1 MPHRTCVISTRC
13 ATSSTSA
20 WRARAARRWHKAVS
34 TSCPI
39 VRGSTWRAGR
49 RSISSHM
56 SEAIAVTRTARQIWA
71 APGSSHDRLIGALRI
86 VLPML
91 IGMLAAFVVF
101 MPLFSGGDVSFVLDK
116 NKVEV
121 AKERLRLQSA
131 TYRGEDGKGQ
141 PFIMTA
147 GSAVQKSSSEPSVRL
162 TDLAARLQLKDGPAD
177 VTAPRGA
184 YDMKGQQVRI
194 DGPVKVVSSGGY
206 TLDTNAAALA
216 QKTRHLRSASAVTG
230 TVPQGQF
237 SGNRLSAD
245 LANHVVT

>member
-1 MPHRTCVISTRC
+1 MPRRTCVISTRC

-20 WRARAARRWHKAVS
+20 WRARAARRWLKAVS

-39 VRGSTWRAGR
+39 VRVKS
-49 RSISSHM
+49 M
-56 SEAIAVTRTARQIWA
+56 
-71 APGSSHDRLIGALRI
+71 
-86 VLPML
+86 
-91 IGMLAAFVVF
+91 
-101 MPLFSGGDVSFVLDK
+101 
-116 NKVEV
+116 VEV
-121 AKERLRLQSA
+121 AKARPRLQAA

-147 GSAVQKSSSEPSVRL
+147 GSAVQKSSSEPIVRL
-162 TDLAARLQLKDGPAD
+162 PDLAARLQMKDGPAD

-206 TLDTNAAALA
+206 TLDTNDATLDL
-216 QKTRHLRSASAVTG
+216 KTRHLRSASAVTG

-237 SGNRLSAD
+237 SGNRRSAD
-245 LANHVVT
+245 LDNHVVTLDGNARLRIVPRRTK

>member
-1 MPHRTCVISTRC
+1 MSD
-13 ATSSTSA
+13 
-20 WRARAARRWHKAVS
+20 AAVLN
-34 TSCPI
+34 
-39 VRGSTWRAGR
+39 
-49 RSISSHM
+49 
-56 SEAIAVTRTARQIWA
+56 RTARQIWA

-86 VLPML
+86 ILPML

-147 GSAVQKSSSEPSVRL
+147 GSAVQKSSSEPIVRL
-162 TDLAARLQLKDGPAD
+162 TDLAAQLQLQDGPAN
-177 VTAPRGA
+177 VTAPHGA
-184 YDMKGQQVRI
+184 YDMKGEQVRI

-206 TLDTNAAALA
+206 TLDTNNATLDL
-216 QKTRHLRSASAVTG
+216 KTRRLHSDGAVTG

-237 SGNRLSAD
+237 SANRLSAD
-245 LANHVVT
+245 LDNHVVTLDGNARLRIVPRKTK

>member
-1 MPHRTCVISTRC
+1 M
-13 ATSSTSA
+13 AD
-20 WRARAARRWHKAVS
+20 AAI
-34 TSCPI
+34 T
-39 VRGSTWRAGR
+39 
-49 RSISSHM
+49 
-56 SEAIAVTRTARQIWA
+56 TRTARQIWA

-141 PFIMTA
+141 PFLMTA
-147 GSAVQKSSSEPSVRL
+147 GSAVQKSSSEPIVRL
-162 TDLAARLQLKDGPAD
+162 NDLAAQLQLQDGPAK
-177 VTAPRGA
+177 VTAPSGA
-184 YDMKGQQVRI
+184 YDMKNEKVRI
-194 DGPVKVVSSGGY
+194 DGPVRVAAANGY
-206 TLDTNAAALA
+206 TLDTNDATLDL
-216 QKTRHLRSASAVTG
+216 KTRRMHSEGGVTG

-245 LANHVVT
+245 LDNHVVTLDGNARLRIVPRRTK

>member
-1 MPHRTCVISTRC
+1 MPHRTCVISSRC

-49 RSISSHM
+49 RAISSHM
-56 SEAIAVTRTARQIWA
+56 SEASALTRTPRQIWA
-71 APGSSHDRLIGALRI
+71 APGSSHDRLIGALRS

-141 PFIMTA
+141 PFVMTA
-147 GSAVQKSSSEPSVRL
+147 GSAVQKSSSEPIVRL
-162 TDLAARLQLKDGPAD
+162 NDLAARLQLSDGPAD

-184 YDMKGQQVRI
+184 YDMKSGQVHI

-206 TLDTNAAALA
+206 TLDTNDATLDL
-216 QKTRHLRSASAVTG
+216 KTRRMHSDGAVTG
-230 TVPQGQF
+230 TVP
-237 SGNRLSAD
+237 
-245 LANHVVT
+245 